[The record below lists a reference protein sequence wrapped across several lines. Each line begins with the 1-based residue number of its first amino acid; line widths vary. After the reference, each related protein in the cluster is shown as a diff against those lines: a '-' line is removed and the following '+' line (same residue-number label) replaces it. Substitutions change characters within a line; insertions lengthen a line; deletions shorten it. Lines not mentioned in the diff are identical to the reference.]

1 MHSTYQLRTN
11 DTLWSHNIFRQWFV
25 RDFGTDHIDDLKAQV
40 ASGDYFITLATKLDD
55 LSQQLAGIHPAGHII
70 LEKIIADLSYLQNN
84 YRIKR

>member
-1 MHSTYQLRTN
+1 MHSTYLLQAN
-11 DTLWSHNIFRQWFV
+11 DTIWGHGFFKQWFV
-25 RDFGTDHIDDLKAQV
+25 KDFDTNHLDDLKAQV

-55 LSQQLAGIHPAGHII
+55 LSQQLAEIHPAGHII

>member
-1 MHSTYQLRTN
+1 MNGTYQLQTN
-11 DTLWSHNIFRQWFV
+11 DTIWTHNILRHWFV
-25 RDFGTDHIDDLKAQV
+25 RDFDTEHLDDLKAQV

-55 LSQQLAGIHPAGHII
+55 LSQQLAEVHPAGHIT